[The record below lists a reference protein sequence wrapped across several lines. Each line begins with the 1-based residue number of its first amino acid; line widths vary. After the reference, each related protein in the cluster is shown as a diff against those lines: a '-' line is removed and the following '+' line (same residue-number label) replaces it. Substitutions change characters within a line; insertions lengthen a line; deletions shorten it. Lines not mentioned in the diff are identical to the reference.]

1 MEVFDAIVVGAG
13 VDGLVAASYLA
24 RAGARVLVLEKRE
37 TVGGGAQS
45 VRRKSGAVLS
55 SEACA
60 EPRLDARIVADLG
73 LARHG
78 YGVVPVH
85 ATYALAPDQPPLV
98 LSADDRVTAN
108 ALLARSRRDAERFFE
123 LRAAVRRASST
134 AWPATR
140 FPLPLV
146 ARQGHLSLKSALA
159 AQAMV
164 PPRARAEL
172 SHFWTVSLGDLLESY
187 LETELLKAHL
197 AGRALCGTPHG
208 PYAPFT
214 AHLLSRHPALAG
226 AGSLGALGAYVRGG
240 AGTLTDAL
248 AAALASFGGS
258 LRTSAPVVKVPAA
271 RNGKAS
277 VVLESGEEI
286 EARVV
291 LSSLGLARTVRS
303 LLAAEAVPS
312 ALFERVA
319 AEARPMLARLDL
331 VLETAPSFPAL
342 GNQLAR
348 EPGDIV
354 LIPSLAA
361 LDAAHEAWVA
371 RKLPAAPA
379 IILSLPSLVD
389 PSRGAPNAH
398 IVSVLVHG
406 VPERLAD
413 GPWTKKRGT
422 DFAARVIREI
432 SAVCPGIAD
441 RVCEFRLK
449 LPGDGEASGLVEE
462 ALPDAL
468 RREAGLKHLLVCGPR
483 LEPGVFSGSGGQM
496 AAAAALHMLSKRRPW
511 PWR

>member
-1 MEVFDAIVVGAG
+1 MDLFDAIVVGAG

-37 TVGGGAQS
+37 TVGGGALN

-60 EPRLDARIVADLG
+60 EPRLNARIVADLD

-85 ATYALAPDQPPLV
+85 ATYALSRDRAPLV

-108 ALLARSRRDAERFFE
+108 ALRARSRRDAERFFE
-123 LRAAVRRASST
+123 LRAAVRRALAT

-140 FPLPLV
+140 YPLPLAP
-146 ARQGHLSLKSALA
+146 ARGRLSLKSALA
-159 AQAMV
+159 AQAAL

-172 SHFWTVSLGDLLESY
+172 SHFWTVSIGDFLESY

-197 AGRALCGTPHG
+197 ACRALCATPHG

-214 AHLLSRHPALAG
+214 AHLLSRHPALA
-226 AGSLGALGAYVRGG
+226 AGSALGAYVRGG

-271 RNGKAS
+271 RNGKAV

-303 LLAAEAVPS
+303 LLATEAVPS
-312 ALFERVA
+312 ALFERMA
-319 AEARPMLARLDL
+319 SDARPMLARLDL
-331 VLETAPSFPAL
+331 VLDAAPTFPAL
-342 GNQLAR
+342 GSELAR

-354 LIPSLAA
+354 LVPSLAA
-361 LDAAHEAWVA
+361 LDDAHEAWVA
-371 RKLPAAPA
+371 RKMPEAPA

-389 PSRGAPNAH
+389 PSRGAPNTH
-398 IVSVLVHG
+398 VVSVLVHG
-406 VPERLAD
+406 VPERLAE
-413 GPWTKKRGT
+413 GPWTKKRGA

-441 RVCEFRLK
+441 RMREFRLK
-449 LPGDGEASGLVEE
+449 MPGDGEALAAVED
-462 ALPDAL
+462 ASPDAL
-468 RREAGLKHLLVCGPR
+468 RMEARLKHLLVCGPR
-483 LEPGVFSGSGGQM
+483 FEAGVFSGTGGRM
-496 AAAAALHMLSKRRPW
+496 AATAALEMLSKRSLW
-511 PWR
+511 PWH